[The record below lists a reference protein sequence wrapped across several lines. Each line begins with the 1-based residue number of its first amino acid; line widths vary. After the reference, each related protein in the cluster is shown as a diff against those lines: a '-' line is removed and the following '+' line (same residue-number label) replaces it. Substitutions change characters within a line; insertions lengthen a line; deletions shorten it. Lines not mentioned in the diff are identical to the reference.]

1 MARSVQDAKDEAE
14 LQKTVKEAADRMA
27 GMKAAQKDNAKKS
40 MARMCAGNDS
50 SLVSMVFQ
58 EWVKCM
64 EQMKQDKEFE
74 AQVKE
79 QEEKFAQFMKTQSEN
94 AKGVLQRMTGSTD
107 SGLVMTAFKA
117 WMEDHL
123 AEKKAKEMEEMM
135 EANQAKFKSLNARA
149 KENATAK
156 SGRAIDIEQDNL
168 LMTVLMNWSIEAR
181 VQRVVAHYG
190 GQLENKKHQLEAVQ
204 SMFQSFATQLEKGI
218 ESTPRK
224 KEKTGKSSSRNAEGK
239 PPSNRGAA

>member
-1 MARSVQDAKDEAE
+1 MEGQKARFKHLNE
-14 LQKTVKEAADRMA
+14 K
-27 GMKAAQKDNAKKS
+27 MK
-40 MARMCAGNDS
+40 
-50 SLVSMVFQ
+50 
-58 EWVKCM
+58 
-64 EQMKQDKEFE
+64 
-74 AQVKE
+74 
-79 QEEKFAQFMKTQSEN
+79 EN
-94 AKGVLQRMTGSTD
+94 AKG
-107 SGLVMTAFKA
+107 
-117 WMEDHL
+117 
-123 AEKKAKEMEEMM
+123 
-135 EANQAKFKSLNARA
+135 
-149 KENATAK
+149 K

-168 LMTVLMNWSIEAR
+168 LMACLMNWSIETR